1 MRASRL
7 VSLLLL
13 LQNRGRLTA
22 QQLAGELDVSVRT
35 IYRDIEALSIAGVP
49 VYGEG
54 GPSGGYQLVAGYRTR
69 LTGLTGA
76 EAESLFLAGVPV
88 AAAELGLGTMLAAA
102 ELKLLAALPPPLRDR
117 AGQVRQR
124 FHLDVPGWFREAG
137 PTPFLA
143 AVADAVWRQRCIRV
157 DYQRWSGRVSRELEP
172 LGVVLKSGVWYVVAA
187 SGGDVRTYR
196 VAGILGL
203 ETLDEDFQRPE
214 DFDLPAFWSAW
225 TRRYESSLH
234 QGEAVV
240 RLSAD
245 AVAKLPVLLGRAVA
259 DAVDRTG
266 VADGDGFV
274 RATIPVEKPV
284 VAHDFLVKLGAG
296 VEVLAPAELRELMA
310 ATARKLAEAYR
321 VAPTTAQLP

>member
-1 MRASRL
+1 L

-13 LQNRGRLTA
+13 LQNRGQLTA
-22 QQLAGELDVSVRT
+22 QQLAGELEVSVRT
-35 IYRDIEALSIAGVP
+35 IYRDIEALSAAGVP

-54 GPSGGYQLVAGYRTR
+54 GPSGGYRLVDGYRTR

-102 ELKLLAALPPPLRDR
+102 ELKLLAALPPALRDR

-124 FHLDVPGWFREAG
+124 FHLDVPAWFREAE

-143 AVADAVWRQRCIRV
+143 AVADAVWRQQRVRV
-157 DYQRWSGRVSRELEP
+157 DYERWSGRISRELEP
-172 LGVVLKSGVWYVVAA
+172 LGVVLKSGLWYVVAA
-187 SGGDVRTYR
+187 SGDDLRTYR
-196 VAGILGL
+196 VASILDL
-203 ETLDEDFQRPE
+203 ETLDEPFERPA

-225 TRRYESSLH
+225 ARRYESSVH

-240 RLSAD
+240 RFSAD
-245 AVAKLPVLLGRAVA
+245 AVAKVPSLLGRAVA
-259 DAVDRTG
+259 DAVARTG
-266 VADGDGFV
+266 VADRDGFV
-274 RATIPVEKPV
+274 RATIPVEKPAA
-284 VAHDFLVKLGAG
+284 AHDFLLRFGAG
-296 VEVLAPAELRELMA
+296 VEVLEPAELRELLS
-310 ATARKLAEAYR
+310 ATARKLAAAYR